1 MQKPEHE
8 VSEEAVR
15 GLCLTNGLVTS
26 CRDRGSGWSQV
37 ETERSVC
44 ESVCASV
51 LEQDLIESEGLVLA
65 IITTWVSFKMMPW
78 RTKSET
84 KLNASGA
91 SLI

>member
-8 VSEEAVR
+8 VSEEGVR

-26 CRDRGSGWSQV
+26 CRDQGSGWSQV

-51 LEQDLIESEGLVLA
+51 LEQDLIESEGLGTCYYQYLG
-65 IITTWVSFKMMPW
+65 IIQNDAM
-78 RTKSET
+78 ED
-84 KLNASGA
+84 
-91 SLI
+91 